1 MSREKFYT
9 NSLFFEVYLIGY
21 ESQGE
26 SIVFFLKSDTTV
38 IYSGVVDCYTYQS
51 INKTIDILKNENIK
65 EIDFLCWTHPHD
77 DHTLGL
83 DELIDSYCDEHTKIW
98 VSDIYPDL
106 EKLSIYSKTSSDI
119 FAKIKSSI
127 KSKNAN
133 IKFAKDNTTMDRFI
147 CSGIDSYLFEIQSF
161 APNSTIIA
169 EYKEY
174 NREEKGNPYSIGLS
188 IFIGRFNIML
198 AGDVENY
205 TIKRFEDFCFDSPID
220 YIKIPHHGSNTGD
233 YLPVVLKGFGLN
245 APSVAT
251 STIYA
256 KHNLPKEE
264 TLQKYKKW
272 GTNEIYITSDISGA
286 NNNEKYG
293 IVYTSF
299 DILEK
304 REYPI
309 ETKIFGNSLL
319 YSML

>member
-1 MSREKFYT
+1 
-9 NSLFFEVYLIGY
+9 
-21 ESQGE
+21 
-26 SIVFFLKSDTTV
+26 
-38 IYSGVVDCYTYQS
+38 
-51 INKTIDILKNENIK
+51 
-65 EIDFLCWTHPHD
+65 
-77 DHTLGL
+77 
-83 DELIDSYCDEHTKIW
+83 
-98 VSDIYPDL
+98 
-106 EKLSIYSKTSSDI
+106 
-119 FAKIKSSI
+119 
-127 KSKNAN
+127 
-133 IKFAKDNTTMDRFI
+133 
-147 CSGIDSYLFEIQSF
+147 
-161 APNSTIIA
+161 
-169 EYKEY
+169 
-174 NREEKGNPYSIGLS
+174 
-188 IFIGRFNIML
+188 ML

-233 YLPVVLKGFGLN
+233 YLPVVLKRFGLN

-286 NNNEKYG
+286 NNKEKYG

-309 ETKIFGNSLL
+309 ETKIFGNSSL